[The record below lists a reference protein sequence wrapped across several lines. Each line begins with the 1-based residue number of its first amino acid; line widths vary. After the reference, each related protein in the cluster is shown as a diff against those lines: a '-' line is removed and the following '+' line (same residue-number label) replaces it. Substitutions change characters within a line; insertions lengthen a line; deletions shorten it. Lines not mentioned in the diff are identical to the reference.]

1 MSADFL
7 TDPNLPDFRYRTPFM
22 GRGGISCCDTC
33 ENGMYESLGE
43 FGVKFLGH
51 GAIAI
56 LYIPKGSLVHIDGHG
71 PIECRKDDDNFHEN
85 AKCRTELALCVEIG
99 KLSLSDDIKER
110 VDENGKLSFSTE
122 LVIEK
127 LQIGE
132 SLFLKRSLFQSISL
146 KYRPMRL
153 VYPDEPFDMQDEV
166 CASGIHYYHR
176 FVDFDRIFDR
186 GAYLSMGN
194 VINAWMDHVASSRTI
209 EDFEE
214 VVAKEREKLIISN
227 RNLLGYANGT
237 MFTEEV
243 KEK

>member
-1 MSADFL
+1 MTDFINNS
-7 TDPNLPDFRYRTPFM
+7 NLPDFRYPTPFM
-22 GRGGISCCDTC
+22 GRGEISCCYTC

-43 FGVKFLGH
+43 FGIKFLGH
-51 GAIAI
+51 GAMAI

-71 PIECRKDDDNFHEN
+71 PTECRKDDDKFREN

-99 KLSLSDDIKER
+99 KFSLSDDIKER
-110 VDENGKLSFSTE
+110 VNKNGDLSFSTE

-132 SLFLKRSLFQSISL
+132 SLFWKRSLFRSVHL

-153 VYPDEPFDMQDEV
+153 VYPDEPFDMQDGA
-166 CASGIHYYHR
+166 CTSGIHYYHH
-176 FVDFDRIFDR
+176 FVDFDRIFEN

-194 VINAWMDHVASSRTI
+194 AINAWMDHVASSRTI
-209 EDFEE
+209 EEWEE
-214 VVAKEREKLIISN
+214 IVAKEREKLIISN
-227 RNLLGYANGT
+227 KDLLDYANGMT
-237 MFTEEV
+237 FTEEV